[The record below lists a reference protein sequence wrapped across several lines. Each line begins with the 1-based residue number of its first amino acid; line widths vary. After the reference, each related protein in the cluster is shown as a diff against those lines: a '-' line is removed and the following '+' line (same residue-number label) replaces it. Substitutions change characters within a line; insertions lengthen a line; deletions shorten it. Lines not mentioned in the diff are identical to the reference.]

1 VGSMAPKKFQNL
13 EKKNKNL
20 RVNNI
25 MVPTKMKFNLH
36 KKFTILIKARLRNRM
51 KDEFLVDH
59 LQVYI
64 EK

>member
-1 VGSMAPKKFQNL
+1 
-13 EKKNKNL
+13 
-20 RVNNI
+20 

-51 KDEFLVDH
+51 KNEFLVDH

>member
-1 VGSMAPKKFQNL
+1 
-13 EKKNKNL
+13 
-20 RVNNI
+20 
-25 MVPTKMKFNLH
+25 MVPTKMKFNLY

-51 KDEFLVDH
+51 KNEFLVDH